1 VPADEGVVK
10 YTSRWTK
17 GPAPDAAQ
25 AALLE
30 TWRRPLF
37 DAGLIGWDGAHD
49 VGYGNISVR
58 ARQCRGFLISGTQT
72 GALATTGPEHYVLV
86 TDYDI
91 EANSV
96 VCTGPVQASSESLTH
111 AAIYE
116 LDPAI
121 AGVVHV
127 HSRRLWRSWLG
138 RLPTTAPD
146 VAYGTPEMAREIAR
160 LYRESRM
167 AAAGVAVMAGHE
179 DGLISFGGTLEEA
192 ATRMLELVAPER

>member
-1 VPADEGVVK
+1 VPVDEGVVK
-10 YTSRWTK
+10 YTSRWTR

-25 AALLE
+25 TELLE

-37 DAGLIGWDGAHD
+37 DAGLIGWDPVHD
-49 VGYGNISVR
+49 VGYGNISIP
-58 ARQCRGFLISGTQT
+58 ARRSGGFVISGTQT
-72 GALATTGPEHYVLV
+72 GALATTGPEHYALV

-96 VCTGPVQASSESLTH
+96 TCTGPVQASSESLTH

-121 AGVVHV
+121 GGVVHV
-127 HSRRLWRSWLG
+127 HSPRLWHAWRG

-146 VAYGTPEMAREIAR
+146 IAYGTPAMAQEIAR
-160 LYRESRM
+160 LYREGGM
-167 AAAGVAVMAGHE
+167 AAAGIAVMSGHE
-179 DGLISFGGTLEEA
+179 DGLVSFGSTLEEA
-192 ATRMLELVAPER
+192 ATRMLGLAARER